1 MSDIQSLMPS
11 IKKFLNNFIL
21 SPIKGDYDIELVQY
35 PNRNTSDLFIEVRL
49 NVAKVT
55 PNHKEY
61 DKEYADVML
70 DLNEKNELLYNYL
83 GISRT
88 ELNINF
94 SPDYY
99 NYDFLNN
106 DLEFMRDGLY
116 REFKLQGYSDTNIDN
131 MALSVFLN
139 LREDDVPW
147 VGLDVSANG
156 VGKEGEQDTMTIRS
170 KLQAQEMIEDLS
182 YELLSQTKY
191 LSHLID
197 DDISFWIID
206 SN

>member
-1 MSDIQSLMPS
+1 MDNIQSLIPT
-11 IKKFLNNFIL
+11 IEKLLNNLIL
-21 SPIKGDYDIELVQY
+21 SPIKGDYDIELIQY
-35 PNRNTSDLFIEVRL
+35 PNNDKGELLIEVRL

-61 DKEYADVML
+61 DKEYADVMW
-70 DLNEKNELLYNYL
+70 DLEDNVNLVYKYL
-83 GISRT
+83 GMTYNDIS
-88 ELNINF
+88 IGF

-106 DLEFMRDGLY
+106 DLEFMRDGIY
-116 REFKLQGYSDTNIDN
+116 REFKLKGYSDTDIDNID
-131 MALSVFLN
+131 LSVFLN
-139 LREDDVPW
+139 LREDDAPW
-147 VGLDVSANG
+147 VGLEVSAYG
-156 VGKEGEQDTMTIRS
+156 TGKEGEQDT
-170 KLQAQEMIEDLS
+170 IEDSS

-197 DDISFWIID
+197 DDISFWIS

>member
-1 MSDIQSLMPS
+1 MYNIQSLIPT
-11 IKKFLNNFIL
+11 IEKLLNNLIL
-21 SPIKGDYDIELVQY
+21 SPIKGDYDIELIQY
-35 PNRNTSDLFIEVRL
+35 PNNDKGELLIEVRL

-61 DKEYADVML
+61 DKEYADVMW
-70 DLNEKNELLYNYL
+70 DLEDNVNLVYKYL
-83 GISRT
+83 GMTYNDIS
-88 ELNINF
+88 IGF

-116 REFKLQGYSDTNIDN
+116 REFKLKGYSDTNIDN
-131 MALSVFLN
+131 IYLSVFLN
-139 LREDDVPW
+139 LSEDDAPW
-147 VGLDVSANG
+147 VGLEVSAYG
-156 VGKEGEQDTMTIRS
+156 TGKEGEQDT
-170 KLQAQEMIEDLS
+170 IEDSS

-197 DDISFWIID
+197 DDISFWIS

>member
-1 MSDIQSLMPS
+1 MDNIQSLIPT
-11 IKKFLNNFIL
+11 IEKLLNNLIL

-35 PNRNTSDLFIEVRL
+35 PNNPKIELLIEVRL

-61 DKEYADVML
+61 DKEYADVMWYL
-70 DLNEKNELLYNYL
+70 EDNVNLVYKYL
-83 GISRT
+83 GMAYNDIS
-88 ELNINF
+88 IGF

-116 REFKLQGYSDTNIDN
+116 REFKLKGYSDTDIDNID
-131 MALSVFLN
+131 LSVFLN
-139 LREDDVPW
+139 LREDDAPW
-147 VGLDVSANG
+147 VGLEVSAYG
-156 VGKEGEQDTMTIRS
+156 TGKEGEQDT
-170 KLQAQEMIEDLS
+170 IEDLS

>member
-1 MSDIQSLMPS
+1 MDNIQSLIPT
-11 IKKFLNNFIL
+11 IEKLLNNLIL

-35 PNRNTSDLFIEVRL
+35 PNNDKGMLLIEVRL

-61 DKEYADVML
+61 DKEYADVMWYL
-70 DLNEKNELLYNYL
+70 EDNVNLVYKYL
-83 GISRT
+83 GMTYNDIS
-88 ELNINF
+88 IGF

-116 REFKLQGYSDTNIDN
+116 REFKLKGYSDTDIDNID
-131 MALSVFLN
+131 LSVFLN
-139 LREDDVPW
+139 LREDDAPW
-147 VGLDVSANG
+147 VGLEVSAYG
-156 VGKEGEQDTMTIRS
+156 TGKEGEQDT
-170 KLQAQEMIEDLS
+170 IEDLS

-197 DDISFWIID
+197 DDISFWIS